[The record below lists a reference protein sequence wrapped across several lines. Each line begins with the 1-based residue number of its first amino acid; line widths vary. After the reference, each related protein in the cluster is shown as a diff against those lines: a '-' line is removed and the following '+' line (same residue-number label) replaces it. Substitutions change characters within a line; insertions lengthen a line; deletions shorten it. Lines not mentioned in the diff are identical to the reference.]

1 MLPRRVSLLRRH
13 VSPGSRVLEIG
24 AGSGRLGTML
34 AREFDYVGI
43 ELSDDSCREA
53 RARGIEVYRSRLSSF
68 VNTGA
73 PFDAVTMFRVFEK
86 LEDPHDALGKV
97 GELLRPGGILAIV
110 TPDTESILALLSRDR
125 WFAYDDPNAV
135 IFYSRSGLVELLER
149 SGYEILSASA
159 DIEHATRDE
168 IMARVG
174 RIGQLWGLASRLIV
188 RGLPSPFPVSIGGI
202 RIVARRRG
210 TTPFAMRPLRA
221 AESSH
226 AR

>member
-1 MLPRRVSLLRRH
+1 M
-13 VSPGSRVLEIG
+13 
-24 AGSGRLGTML
+24 
-34 AREFDYVGI
+34 
-43 ELSDDSCREA
+43 
-53 RARGIEVYRSRLSSF
+53 
-68 VNTGA
+68 
-73 PFDAVTMFRVFEK
+73 
-86 LEDPHDALGKV
+86 
-97 GELLRPGGILAIV
+97 
-110 TPDTESILALLSRDR
+110 
-125 WFAYDDPNAV
+125 
-135 IFYSRSGLVELLER
+135 ELLER

-174 RIGQLWGLASRLIV
+174 RIGQIWGLASRLIV
-188 RGLPSPFPVSIGGI
+188 RVLPSPFPVSIGGI